1 MGRNRAD
8 LTEECQLTS
17 PKLRF
22 SVQYVRFPRAV
33 PTNSQFTEFPKLRHF
48 RLRMWA
54 YRRLL
59 QQVLVS
65 ATGDSPSGQGRSTRR
80 SRAGQH
86 GTARDSTGQHKKLRA
101 AGRGERR
108 ARGRPEA
115 SRQKGLASAGRSA
128 SARGGVRNGVGQR
141 RKVRGDC
148 SARGAGRA
156 RAEVASRIPGTDA
169 GITIGPLCLGSSTTA
184 VGVSSEPRLML
195 QHSS

>member
-86 GTARDSTGQHKKLRA
+86 GTARDSTRNSGL
-101 AGRGERR
+101 RGE
-108 ARGRPEA
+108 AKGAPEA
-115 SRQKGLASAGRSA
+115 GQKRVDRKGLPAREGAHQRGEECGTERVSAGRCAATVVREARVERGPRWPRGYREPMRESRSDHCVSGPAPRRWA
-128 SARGGVRNGVGQR
+128 S
-141 RKVRGDC
+141 
-148 SARGAGRA
+148 
-156 RAEVASRIPGTDA
+156 
-169 GITIGPLCLGSSTTA
+169 
-184 VGVSSEPRLML
+184 PRS
-195 QHSS
+195 HG